1 MHGRGGMCGR
11 GVHGMGVCVMGACN
25 AGGMGGHPPV
35 DRRNDTPV
43 KILPSP
49 NFVCGW

>member
-1 MHGRGGMCGR
+1 MAGGAC
-11 GVHGMGVCVMGACN
+11 VAGVCMAWGCVSWGHAMQ
-25 AGGMGGHPPV
+25 GGMGGHPPV